1 MAIEDGS
8 SSLQEPSFPL
18 WKFRGGAA
26 FGDGLELIGYR
37 VVGTDEE
44 IGAVADYVDAN
55 DQPAFVVDTGAWVVG
70 QRILLPAG
78 AVESID
84 HAARAIRVDRSGTE
98 VRDAPPYEVS
108 TGESEEFRNRL
119 THYYCDLYG
128 DSHDTHEPPPDDSPS
143 G

>member
-1 MAIEDGS
+1 MGLEGGS
-8 SSLQEPSFPL
+8 SALQHPSFPL
-18 WKFRGGAA
+18 WTFRSGAG
-26 FGDGLELIGYR
+26 FSDELDLLGYR

-44 IGAVADYVDAN
+44 IGSVADFVDAN

-84 HAARAIRVDRSGTE
+84 HAARAIRVDRTGTE

-108 TGESEEFRNRL
+108 TGESEEYRNRL

-128 DSHDTHEPPPDDSPS
+128 DDHETHSPP

>member
-1 MAIEDGS
+1 MAIEDGES
-8 SSLQEPSFPL
+8 TTREPGFPL
-18 WKFRGGAA
+18 WNFRSGTD
-26 FGDGLELIGYR
+26 FNDQTDVIGYQ

-44 IGAVADYVDAN
+44 IGSVADFVDAN

-84 HAARAIRVDRSGTE
+84 HAAREIRVDRTGTDIRE
-98 VRDAPPYEVS
+98 APPYEVT
-108 TGESEEFRNRL
+108 TGESEEYRNRL
-119 THYYCDLYG
+119 THYYCDLYA
-128 DSHDTHEPPPDDSPS
+128 DHHEDQPDHAPP